1 MRKNTTNVQ
10 YLIIFGKIF
19 KIKVPMFKFQC
30 IFLFFICTFV
40 NSQSNKSISKEIDF
54 LSKKKD
60 KGAEDSFLIGK
71 EMLRISRNDCERM
84 KSFLRMGDAK
94 CKSMQYSESIQ
105 YLKKANDL
113 VNECDLTYDYF
124 NINFFLL
131 LNYQELDL
139 NTEANETWNKLL
151 KTSRKIQDP
160 SIEFS
165 MMQARALYY
174 EKRRDYSNA
183 IIYRKMI
190 TDFVEKLLKSN
201 YPDTNRFELGLA
213 YIQLSYVYLKDNK
226 LKEAKFYFDQV
237 PALVKGVPKED
248 HYLLD
253 LQYLVK
259 GMIYAENGQTI
270 EANKWFDESLYLANE
285 RKYPATIAKV
295 SEEKLHYGIDSKA
308 ERQKNLDIV
317 KQTNQGKLNESGKY
331 YISEFDKNKREN
343 HAINTKFSK
352 LIIFTSLLLFLIFF
366 LLIMHRRNK
375 KRIERRFE
383 EIIST
388 LQNESEEKDI
398 DLPQEVIKKNV
409 SHTSRIMSVKTEKEL
424 LIKLQLFE
432 KGTAYTSK
440 NFTFSNFISLLETN
454 SKYANYIIK
463 EYRQKNFNDYLNDL
477 RIKYIVEKL
486 YNNPEYLNY
495 KISYLADMSG
505 FSSHSRFTQIFKKV
519 VNISPSQFIHELSNK
534 HKLN

>member
-1 MRKNTTNVQ
+1 
-10 YLIIFGKIF
+10 
-19 KIKVPMFKFQC
+19 MFKFQC

-40 NSQSNKSISKEIDF
+40 NSQNNKSISKEIDF

-71 EMLRISRNDCERM
+71 EMLRISRNDCEKM
-84 KSFLRMGDAK
+84 KSYLRMGDAK

-113 VNECDLTYDYF
+113 ANGCNFINDHF

-151 KTSRKIQDP
+151 KISKKIQDP
-160 SIEFS
+160 SIQFS
-165 MMQARALYY
+165 MMQARALYF

-183 IIYRKMI
+183 VIYRKMI
-190 TDFVEKLLKSN
+190 SDFVEKLLKSN

-226 LKEAKFYFDQV
+226 LKDAKFYFDQV
-237 PALVKGVPKED
+237 PALVEGVPKED

-253 LQYLVK
+253 LEYLVK
-259 GMIYAENGQTI
+259 GMIYAENGQTK
-270 EANKWFDESLYLANE
+270 EAKKWFDESLYLANK
-285 RKYPATIAKV
+285 RKYPATIAKI

-308 ERQKNLDIV
+308 ERQKNLDVI

-331 YISEFDKNKREN
+331 YTAEFEKNEKDN
-343 HAINTKFSK
+343 LLINNKFSK
-352 LIIFTSLLLFLIFF
+352 LIIFTFLLLILIVF
-366 LLIMHRRNK
+366 LLIAHRRSK
-375 KRIERRFE
+375 KKIEERFE
-383 EIIST
+383 NIILT
-388 LQNESEEKDI
+388 LQNKTEEKDI
-398 DLPQEVIKKNV
+398 DIQQEIIKKGT
-409 SHTSRIMSVKTEKEL
+409 SQMSRIMSIKTEKEL
-424 LIKLQLFE
+424 LVKLQLFE

-440 NFTFSNFISLLETN
+440 NFTFSNFISILETN

-495 KISYLADMSG
+495 KISYLADISG
-505 FSSHSRFTQIFKKV
+505 FSTHSRFTQIFKKV
-519 VNISPSQFIHELSNK
+519 VKISPSQFIHELSNK